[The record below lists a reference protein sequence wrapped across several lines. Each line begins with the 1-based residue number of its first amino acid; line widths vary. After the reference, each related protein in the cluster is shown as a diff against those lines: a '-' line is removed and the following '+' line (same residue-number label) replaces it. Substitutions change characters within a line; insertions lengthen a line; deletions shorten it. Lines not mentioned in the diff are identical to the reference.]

1 MKQAY
6 ENEKSMLRYTI
17 IAIAM
22 VLLCGVVLL
31 RAFYI
36 MTAKRTYWE
45 EVQKQVK
52 RDSVVIDPVRG
63 DILSSNGRQLACNL
77 PEYKVFMDFQAL
89 RDSKCDTLW
98 HDSVGKPT
106 KELKTLCRELHK
118 LFPSRSEADFLENLE
133 RGYSWST
140 VKTIDGEQK
149 AVHHRS
155 WPVWKQRIDYMTYM
169 KLKTLPIFKLRQGLS
184 GFYGTKFMVRNR
196 PYGSLASS
204 IVGATYKESGH
215 AFSGLELAYD
225 TILHGKPGIRHRR
238 KVLNRFINISDTAAI
253 DGADIVTT
261 IDVGIQDL
269 AERALKKELKK
280 DNAYTG
286 VAIVMEVETGDIK
299 AMVNLDRDSLGH
311 YYEGRNHAIADLLE
325 PGSVFKTA
333 SIMVALEDGFIPD
346 TANCYVDTQGG
357 IVEMHGSKMRDHNW
371 HRGGYG
377 RINVSRILQVSS
389 NIGVSALID
398 KFYGKD
404 PGKFVDGIHRLGL
417 ATNLELPFPEYSKPR
432 IRHPKMDKTG
442 KHWANWS
449 KTALPWMS
457 IGYETQVPPISTLT
471 LYNAI
476 ANGGKMV
483 KPRFVTRVEKDGE
496 TLREFPV
503 EVLKNKICS
512 DYTLGTIQDILYKVV
527 DVGLGKT
534 AGSKAFHVSG
544 KTGTA
549 QKAHNGSYKR
559 GVTDYLLSFC
569 GYFPSGKDK
578 DGNPVKPKYSCIVC
592 IQKSGLPASGGLM
605 SGQVFHDIAEGIMA
619 QNIFYDVKSARDE
632 TSIYVADVKDGN
644 LRAADY
650 VLSHIGMPSQGG
662 WSGSYADGNPVWG
675 KATSSKTEV
684 KLEKKDIMAK
694 GLMPD
699 VTGMGA
705 RDAVFML
712 ESRGLKVTITG
723 RGKVKGQSIPAGN
736 RIKKGE
742 RVVLEMA

>member
-1 MKQAY
+1 MKPAY
-6 ENEKSMLRYTI
+6 DNHKSMMLYTL
-17 IAIAM
+17 IAIVMALM
-22 VLLCGVVLL
+22 CVIVLV

-36 MTAKRTYWE
+36 MTVKKDYWQ
-45 EVQKQVK
+45 EVQKQVT
-52 RDSVVIDPVRG
+52 RDSVIIEPVRG
-63 DILSSNGRQLACNL
+63 DILSANGKPLACNL

-98 HDSVGKPT
+98 HDSLGHPT
-106 KELKTLCRELHK
+106 KELLTLCKELHNV
-118 LFPSRSEADFLENLE
+118 FPKRSANDFLENLE
-133 RGYSWST
+133 RGYAWYRVVTS
-140 VKTIDGEQK
+140 KGQQK
-149 AVHHRS
+149 VVHHRS
-155 WPVWKQRIDYMTYM
+155 WPVWKQRIDYMTYT

-204 IVGATYKESGH
+204 LVGDIYKEKGV

-238 KVLNRFINISDTAAI
+238 KVLNRFINISDTAAV
-253 DGADIVTT
+253 DGCDIVST

-269 AERALKKELKK
+269 AERALKKELIK

-299 AMVNLDRDSLGH
+299 AMVNLDRDSLGR

-333 SIMVALEDGFIPD
+333 SILVALDDGYIPD
-346 TANCYVDTQGG
+346 TARCYVDTKKG
-357 IVEMHGSKMRDHNW
+357 ILEMHGRQMKDHNW

-377 RINVSRILQVSS
+377 TINVSRILQVSS
-389 NIGVSALID
+389 NIGVSALIER
-398 KFYGKD
+398 FYGKD

-417 ATNLELPFPEYSKPR
+417 ATDLDLPFPEYGAPR
-432 IRHPKMDKTG
+432 IRHPNKEKAG
-442 KHWANWS
+442 KLWRYWS
-449 KTALPWMS
+449 KTTLPWMS

-476 ANGGKMV
+476 ANNGRMV
-483 KPRFVTRVEKDGE
+483 KPRFVTRVEKDGVMVKDY
-496 TLREFPV
+496 PV
-503 EVLKNKICS
+503 EVIKEKICS
-512 DYTLGTIQDILYKVV
+512 DYALGTIQDILYKVV

-549 QKAHNGSYKR
+549 QKAHNGSYKS
-559 GVTDYLLSFC
+559 GGTDYLLSFC

-578 DGNPVKPKYSCIVC
+578 EGNPVKPKYSCIVC

-619 QNIFYDVKSARDE
+619 QNIFYDVKSSKDA
-632 TSIYVADVKDGN
+632 SSVFVADVKNGN
-644 LRAADY
+644 LSAADY
-650 VLSHIGMPSQGG
+650 VLSRIGMPSEGG
-662 WSGSYADGNPVWG
+662 WSGSYADGNPIWG
-675 KATSSKTEV
+675 KTIKQGKSV
-684 KLEKKDIMAK
+684 KLEKKELSASNI
-694 GLMPD
+694 MPD
-699 VTGMGA
+699 VLGMGA
-705 RDAVFML
+705 RDAVFIL
-712 ESRGLKVTITG
+712 ESRGLKVTLTG
-723 RGKVKGQSIPAGN
+723 RGKVKGQSISAGE
-736 RIKKGE
+736 RIKKGD
-742 RVVLEMA
+742 RVTLEMR

>member
-1 MKQAY
+1 MKPAY
-6 ENEKSMLRYTI
+6 DNDKSMARYSA
-17 IAIAM
+17 IAIIM
-22 VLLCGVVLL
+22 TLMCIVVLGK
-31 RAFYI
+31 AFFI
-36 MTAKRTYWE
+36 MTAKKTYWE
-45 EVQKQVK
+45 EVQKQVR
-52 RDSVVIDPVRG
+52 RDSVLIDPVRG
-63 DILSSNGRQLACNL
+63 NILSANGKPLACNL

-98 HDSVGKPT
+98 HDSLGHPT

-118 LFPSRSEADFLENLE
+118 IFPSRSEKDFMENLE

-140 VKTIDGEQK
+140 VAMVEGEQRV
-149 AVHHRS
+149 VHHRS
-155 WPVWKQRIDYMTYM
+155 WPVWKQRIDYMTYT

-204 IVGATYKESGH
+204 IVGATYKESGK
-215 AFSGLELAYD
+215 AYSGLELAYD
-225 TILHGKPGIRHRR
+225 TILHGKPGILHRR
-238 KVLNRFINISDTAAI
+238 KVLNRFINISDTAAV

-299 AMVNLDRDSLGH
+299 AMVNLDRDSLGN

-333 SIMVALEDGFIPD
+333 SFMVALEDGFVPD
-346 TANCYVDTQGG
+346 TSRCSIDTQGG
-357 IVEMHGSKMRDHNW
+357 ILEMYGRKMRDHNW

-377 RINVSRILQVSS
+377 RIGFSRILEVSS
-389 NIGVSALID
+389 NVGVSALID
-398 KFYGKD
+398 RCYRSN
-404 PGKFVDGIHRLGL
+404 PEKFVEGIHRLGL
-417 ATNLELPFPEYSKPR
+417 ATDLNLPFPEYSKPR
-432 IRHPKMDKTG
+432 IRIPKKDKTG

-476 ANGGKMV
+476 ANGGRMV
-483 KPRFVTRVEKDGE
+483 KPRFVKSVEKDGE

-503 EVLKNKICS
+503 EVIKEKICS
-512 DYTLGTIQDILYKVV
+512 DYTLNTIQDILYKVV
-527 DVGLGKT
+527 HVGLGKT
-534 AGSKAFHVSG
+534 AGSKSFDVSG

-549 QKAHNGSYKR
+549 QKAHHGSYKL
-559 GVTDYLLSFC
+559 GQTDYLLSFC

-578 DGNPVKPKYSCIVC
+578 NGNAVKPRYSCIVC

-619 QNIFYDVKSARDE
+619 QNIYYDVKSSKDE
-632 TSIYVADVKDGN
+632 TSIYVADVKSGN

-650 VLSHIGMPSQGG
+650 VLSRIGMQTVGG
-662 WSGSYADGNPVWG
+662 WSGSYANGNPIWG
-675 KATSSKTEV
+675 TTKTSNTAVTLNKSEV
-684 KLEKKDIMAK
+684 AAR
-694 GLMPD
+694 GYMPD
-699 VTGMGA
+699 VIGMGA
-705 RDAVFML
+705 RDAVFVL
-712 ESRGLKVTITG
+712 ESRGLRVKLIG
-723 RGKVKGQSIPAGN
+723 RGKVKYQSIAFGKKV
-736 RIKKGE
+736 KKGTT
-742 RVVLEMA
+742 VILEMA